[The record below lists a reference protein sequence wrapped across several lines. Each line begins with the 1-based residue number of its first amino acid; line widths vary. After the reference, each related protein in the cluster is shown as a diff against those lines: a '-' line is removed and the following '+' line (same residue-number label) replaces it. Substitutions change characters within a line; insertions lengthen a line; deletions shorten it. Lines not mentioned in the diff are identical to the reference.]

1 MIHGVTLGRVVF
13 VMLPVEPAAL
23 TCLADLCRGR
33 RTGNLV
39 LMSAELWIL
48 VSTAVLAVVA
58 VGAAVIAVRAVQ
70 QVKTSA
76 PVPPTDTVN
85 EPSTDLAVIESQ
97 SALPAA
103 LAPRVVQG
111 RLVVPPTQQQV
122 LATALG
128 RPGVRL
134 SVFTHGL
141 THALRAESRDRI
153 LGMMRREYRR
163 RRRERLQAGRRAARA
178 ANPSRPTDT
187 WIGS

>member
-1 MIHGVTLGRVVF
+1 
-13 VMLPVEPAAL
+13 
-23 TCLADLCRGR
+23 
-33 RTGNLV
+33 
-39 LMSAELWIL
+39 MSADVWIL
-48 VSTAVLAVVA
+48 MSTAVLAVVA

-70 QVKTSA
+70 QVKNVA
-76 PVPPTDTVN
+76 PAHTPQPIDQ
-85 EPSTDLAVIESQ
+85 PSTDLATIEPPST
-97 SALPAA
+97 LPAA

-141 THALRAESRDRI
+141 AHALRPESRDRI

-178 ANPSRPTDT
+178 ANPSRPSDT
-187 WIGS
+187 WMSS